1 MGSGVIYAVI
11 VGLWALVLIPLWL
24 RSHDR
29 ADESRSVDRYR
40 SAMSSLTVG
49 NDDESWSAEPGP
61 AQVAAS
67 RRRMVLA
74 LLGLMLA
81 GSLVMVLAGVLPLWF
96 MVLPSA
102 ALVGFAAL
110 SWQQSQRLEAAA
122 RREASR
128 QLALHEHPAR
138 DRSPDRARPK
148 PRSHERTQPRRALVH
163 DDLPE
168 VRRTRDVRDRPEVQ
182 AADPERW
189 EAVNSPLP
197 TYVSAPRASRVPRVL
212 DLTHTGEWSGEAMVN
227 EARRVQESDTFSK
240 HYIQDEISSALADDD
255 AFFDQLA
262 AEARGT
268 RPAGFFDQ
276 EAPRA
281 VND

>member
-24 RSHDR
+24 RNHDR
-29 ADESRSVDRYR
+29 VDESRSVDRYR
-40 SAMSSLTVG
+40 NAMSSLTG
-49 NDDESWSAEPGP
+49 GGDAESWSTEPGP

-67 RRRMVLA
+67 RRRLVLA

-81 GSLVMVLAGVLPLWF
+81 GSLMMVLAGVLPLWF
-96 MVLPSA
+96 MVLPGGA
-102 ALVGFAAL
+102 LAGFALV
-110 SWQQSQRLEAAA
+110 SWQQSQRLEAVA

-128 QLALHEHPAR
+128 NLARREHPAR
-138 DRSPDRARPK
+138 GRATDQVRATPRPA
-148 PRSHERTQPRRALVH
+148 PGTQPRRALVH

-168 VRRTRDVRDRPEVQ
+168 VRRTRDVRDRQEVQ
-182 AADPERW
+182 APDPERW
-189 EAVNSPLP
+189 EAVNAPLP

-227 EARRVQESDTFSK
+227 EARRIQESDTFSK
-240 HYIQDEISSALADDD
+240 HYIQEEIAGALGDDD
-255 AFFDQLA
+255 AFFDQLS
-262 AEARGT
+262 AEANGPR
-268 RPAGFFDQ
+268 RAGFFDQ
-276 EAPRA
+276 DAPRA

>member
-61 AQVAAS
+61 AQEAAS

-96 MVLPSA
+96 MVLPSG

-110 SWQQSQRLEAAA
+110 SWQQSQRIEAAT

-128 QLALHEHPAR
+128 QLALQEHPAR
-138 DRSPDRARPK
+138 DRSADRARPK
-148 PRSHERTQPRRALVH
+148 PRSQERTQARRVLVH

-168 VRRTRDVRDRPEVQ
+168 VRRTRDVREAPEVQ
-182 AADPERW
+182 AADPDRW

-240 HYIQDEISSALADDD
+240 HYIQDEISSALGDDD